1 MPSKNIFSA
10 IYIFVQDSQS
20 WNYFWLLLH
29 QKWSLFGKSKI
40 ILSSQCIK
48 NINNLY
54 HNQDAP
60 TFAMRNPFVS
70 KYNLCHLMTLL
81 LFGSKKVEYSDS
93 FTLKA
98 FEHLIELAIIKPT
111 RTTAQWTQLPRTFL
125 PIHLNVTWSQI
136 LGALQTRSRCPAIL
150 QQWASGT
157 IDE

>member
-1 MPSKNIFSA
+1 MELFLVVAASKVE
-10 IYIFVQDSQS
+10 FVRKIQDYTFQSVYQEYKQFVSQS
-20 WNYFWLLLH
+20 GRTHFRYEKPLCF
-29 QKWSLFGKSKI
+29 KVS
-40 ILSSQCIK
+40 
-48 NINNLY
+48 
-54 HNQDAP
+54 
-60 TFAMRNPFVS
+60 FVS
-70 KYNLCHLMTLL
+70 
-81 LFGSKKVEYSDS
+81 FDDFASFWFKKVEYSDS